1 MANIGDGQDRP
12 IDDVR
17 DLATPADSA
26 EPVAE
31 RVAAVPPATEPVK
44 EAKKEPLVGS
54 PFERNKTAAVEAYRK
69 SREPKEGEAEFQA
82 LPDSVEKTRF
92 GANVETRADRE
103 AKREEQ
109 RNPPAAAA
117 EQTADAPVETPQV
130 VRRVLKVQGREI
142 PVTEEERDALA
153 QQAYAAGDIIARAKQ
168 FRAEQGEILETLRKQ
183 AAANHSQPPADGSR
197 PQQTTPED
205 TKPGDDELD
214 EIIDRIQVGD
224 RHEAKAAL
232 KKHGDLIARRLEE
245 SIGDLDARIDDTI
258 RTREENGRVA
268 RQTMEVWDGFVA
280 AEPAFKENV
289 ALQTALATET
299 IGQMKSELLNIGVR
313 EEVLER
319 YQRENGLS
327 EADVVGKAY
336 RDLLNQGRTL
346 PSHGEILKKSVKSI
360 RQGLG
365 LRDPAP
371 TPQVVSYDPAERVER
386 KRVLTPQPRR
396 ANVAAGSEAD
406 TTNREDRMRE
416 AVRQRKAYTRGR

>member
-31 RVAAVPPATEPVK
+31 RVAAVPPAAEPVK
-44 EAKKEPLVGS
+44 EAKKEPLIGS

-103 AKREEQ
+103 AKREEA
-109 RNPPAAAA
+109 RNPTPVERA
-117 EQTADAPVETPQV
+117 ADAPVETPQV

-168 FRAEQGEILETLRKQ
+168 FRAEQAEILETLRKQ

-214 EIIDRIQVGD
+214 EIIDRLQVGD
-224 RHEAKAAL
+224 RNEAKAAL
-232 KKHGDLIARRLEE
+232 IKHGDIVARRLKDE
-245 SIGDLDARIDDTI
+245 IGDIDARIDDTI

-268 RQTMEVWDGFVA
+268 RQTREVWDGFVA

-346 PSHGEILKKSVKSI
+346 PSHGDILKKSAKSI